1 MEFLIVQRD
10 RLPDGVVREEAARI
24 QLVIVPQKIVR
35 EAADG
40 LGCRRLGRV
49 DA

>member
-24 QLVIVPQKIVR
+24 QLVIVP
-35 EAADG
+35 
-40 LGCRRLGRV
+40 
-49 DA
+49 